1 MTTAGRLSPF
11 RKRGR
16 RTMCDSHQNG
26 TGNGRKPGAL
36 SSPGQSL
43 TTRAEPYAF
52 AGNGSEDTDIPTGAD
67 RLAGVKLRA

>member
-1 MTTAGRLSPF
+1 MTTAGRLSPS
-11 RKRGR
+11 GR
-16 RTMCDSHQNG
+16 EDAGRCADSHQNG

-43 TTRAEPYAF
+43 TTRAEPHAF